1 MCYKAGAKIRQKL
14 RIKNYKLKIY
24 RKNAVFVRFCCSFKG
39 KMLHLY
45 SEIVAIMR
53 KIPFVLAVASALVL
67 GCQTNDTNNS
77 AVGVGEGATLSISL
91 PQTRISLG
99 GKVGNVY
106 PVSWSDGDKIV
117 VNGTLSEEAQIDAD
131 NRNCAKFAINPS
143 LVAPLRVTYPY
154 CEATSAER
162 PIVAFPAEQEYVEGT
177 FALGSAPMC
186 GYAEGVD
193 DAIVL
198 SHLAA
203 VLRFPV
209 KALCGGVILEKIV
222 ISPEDGSKIAGEFS
236 VDCATTALSAT
247 ANSSNS
253 ITYTLPDNFE
263 LSTSEESVFYIALP
277 AVNVGICKVEFVE
290 QSGGS
295 MICHWNSKSVVKGVV
310 REFKTILYK
319 QGMQGVLSP
328 MVAEE
333 DELTLI
339 YKKYAGINE
348 LKIMSFNVRTS
359 TTEADAANN
368 WDNRKTA
375 CVELLWDH
383 LPDIVGFQ
391 EAKYSTQWLYLKE
404 QLAVFYDGYGVNRDT
419 GAESGSGEVMGILY
433 NNSRIEKI
441 DGGTFWLSE
450 TPDVPSKGFGANH
463 SRSATWGLFKHKST
477 DRIFYYINTHLDHQV
492 KDAQIEGMKLISKRF
507 EEYKDTCPV
516 FLTGDLNIAS
526 NNVAID
532 PIEVYMHNTRDAAQV
547 GLTDYNTTYNGF
559 TTGKQ
564 SIIDHI
570 YCSDYLRVAEYHTIN
585 EQYGDVNFVSD
596 HYPVYSIIKLK

>member
-39 KMLHLY
+39 KILHLY

-53 KIPFVLAVASALVL
+53 KILFVLAVASALVL

-77 AVGVGEGATLSISL
+77 AVGVGEGATLTISL

-99 GKVGNVY
+99 GKVGDVY

-117 VNGTLSEEAQIDAD
+117 VNGTLSEEAQIDAES
-131 NRNCAKFAINPS
+131 RNCAKFAINPS

-162 PIVAFPAEQEYVEGT
+162 PVVKFPAEQEYVEGS
-177 FALGSAPMC
+177 FALSSAPMC
-186 GYAEGVD
+186 GYAESAE
-193 DAIVL
+193 DAITL

-222 ISPEDGSKIAGEFS
+222 ISTEDGSKIAGEFS
-236 VDCATTALSAT
+236 VDCETTVISAT
-247 ANSSNS
+247 ANSYNS

-263 LSTSEESVFYIALP
+263 LSTSEESIFYIALP
-277 AVNVGICKVEFVE
+277 AINVGVCKVEFVE

-295 MICHWNSKSVVKGVV
+295 MIRYWDSKSAIKGVV

-319 QGMQGVLSP
+319 PGVQGALAP
-328 MVAEE
+328 MYSES
-333 DELTLI
+333 DELI
-339 YKKYAGINE
+339 FSFKKYAGSDE
-348 LKIMSFNVRTS
+348 LKIMSFNVRTYGN
-359 TTEADAANN
+359 EADPANN
-368 WDNRKTA
+368 WDNRKAA
-375 CVELLWDH
+375 CVELINDH
-383 LPDIVGFQ
+383 RPNIIGFQ
-391 EAKYSTQWLYLKE
+391 EAKYSQQWVYLKE
-404 QLAVFYDGYGVNRDT
+404 QLAYNYEGYGVNRDT
-419 GAESGSGEVMGILY
+419 GTESGSGEVMGILY
-433 NNSRIEKI
+433 DRFVIEKI

-450 TPDVPSKGFGANH
+450 TPYEPSKGFGANY
-463 SRSATWGLFKHKST
+463 SRCATWGIFKHIPSG
-477 DRIFYYINTHLDHQV
+477 IVFYYINTHLDHKVDLAQV
-492 KDAQIEGMKLISKRF
+492 EGMKLIAQDFDK
-507 EEYKDTCPV
+507 YKDRYPL
-516 FLTGDLNIAS
+516 FLTGDLNATS
-526 NNVAID
+526 DNVAID
-532 PIEVYMHNTRDAAQV
+532 SIEGFMYNAREVAPSS
-547 GLTDYNTTYNGF
+547 LTDYNTTYNGF

-596 HYPVYSIIKLK
+596 HYPIYAIIKLK

>member
-1 MCYKAGAKIRQKL
+1 
-14 RIKNYKLKIY
+14 
-24 RKNAVFVRFCCSFKG
+24 
-39 KMLHLY
+39 MLPLQG
-45 SEIVAIMR
+45 EIVLIMR
-53 KIPFVLAVASALVL
+53 KILFVLAVASAFIL
-67 GCQTNDTNNS
+67 GCQANDSDNT
-77 AVGVGEGATLSISL
+77 AMGVGEGAILTISL
-91 PQTRISLG
+91 PQTRTSLG
-99 GKVGNVY
+99 GKVGNDY

-117 VNGTLSEEAQIDAD
+117 VNGTLSEEAQIDAE
-131 NRNCAKFAINPS
+131 NRNCAKFAINPAP
-143 LVAPLRVTYPY
+143 VAPLRITYPY
-154 CEATSAER
+154 CEATSAEGD
-162 PIVAFPAEQEYVEGT
+162 VVEFPSEQEYVEGS

-186 GYAEGVD
+186 GYAKGANE
-193 DAIVL
+193 AIML

-203 VLRFPV
+203 ILRFPV
-209 KALCGGVILEKIV
+209 KATCEGIVLEKIV
-222 ISPEDGSKIAGEFS
+222 ISSEDGSKIAGEFR
-236 VDCATTALSAT
+236 VDCATAALSAT
-247 ANSSNS
+247 ANSSNC

-277 AVNVGICKVEFVE
+277 AVNVGVCKVEFVE
-290 QSGGS
+290 RSGSS
-295 MICHWNSKSVVKGVV
+295 MICHWEGKSLTKGVV

-319 QGMQGVLSP
+319 QGVQGVLAP
-328 MVAEE
+328 MTVE
-333 DELTLI
+333 DGELIFL

-359 TTEADAANN
+359 TAEEDAANN

-391 EAKYSTQWLYLKE
+391 EAKYSKQWLYLKE
-404 QLAVFYDGYGVNRDT
+404 QLAGFYDGYGVNRDT
-419 GAESGSGEVMGILY
+419 GAESGDGEVVGILY

-463 SRSATWGLFKHKST
+463 SRCATWGLFKHKST

-492 KDAQIEGMKLISKRF
+492 KDAQIEGMKLISKYF
-507 EEYKDTCPV
+507 EKYKDDYPL
-516 FLTGDLNIAS
+516 FLTGDLNVKAD
-526 NNVAID
+526 NVAID
-532 PIEVYMHNTRDAAQV
+532 PIESYMYNAREAAQA
-547 GLTDYNTTYNGF
+547 GLTDYNSTYNGF

-570 YCSDYLRVAEYHTIN
+570 YCSDSLRVAEYHTIN
-585 EQYGDVNFVSD
+585 ERYGDVNFVSD